1 MNTKRIIICTIGGIV
16 AGILCMIGGI
26 ITSNIT
32 EITLLGVFPLFYN
45 RIMLGF
51 LIGISSLKLHYLL
64 HGALLGL
71 LVSLISS
78 FLFIEENIVGFML
91 FSAAG
96 IIYGALI
103 DWIATKIFKYP
114 TQVTPVIADN

>member
-1 MNTKRIIICTIGGIV
+1 MNTKRIIICTAGGII
-16 AGILCMIGGI
+16 AGILCMIGGV
-26 ITSNIT
+26 ITGNIV
-32 EITLLGVFPLFYN
+32 EITLLGIFPLFYN

-51 LIGISSLKLHYLL
+51 LIGISSLKLHYLI
-64 HGALLGL
+64 HGALIGL

-78 FLFIEENIVGFML
+78 FLFMHENIVGFML

-103 DWIATKIFKYP
+103 DLIATKVFRS
-114 TQVTPVIADN
+114 PVNAYGR